1 MDVTCLLYAVP
12 PTPFSPTM
20 GRPFSLGKY
29 LRVPASWATEIL
41 FHVDVRDVSP
51 ASRSVAERAE
61 NHCAGLGAL
70 TVAVWNIVPLISI
83 NVLSPLLKDRLFR
96 ARD

>member
-1 MDVTCLLYAVP
+1 MHT
-12 PTPFSPTM
+12 
-20 GRPFSLGKY
+20 
-29 LRVPASWATEIL
+29 
-41 FHVDVRDVSP
+41 P
-51 ASRSVAERAE
+51 ASRLVAERAE
-61 NHCAGLGAL
+61 NHCAGLGAV